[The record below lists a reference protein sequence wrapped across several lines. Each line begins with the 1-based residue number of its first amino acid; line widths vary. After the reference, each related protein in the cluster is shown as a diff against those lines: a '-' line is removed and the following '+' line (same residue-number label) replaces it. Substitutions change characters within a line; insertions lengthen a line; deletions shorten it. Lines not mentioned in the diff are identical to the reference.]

1 MTKRECRF
9 SVADN
14 PFEWIIHQ
22 LEDDIIAFESFL
34 ELLSITLQSNQKYR
48 EWVLVRNNRARG
60 GNKQKNRSIRIAIV
74 NRDLMFYCDVRCLS
88 LFFIYVKLIDIS
100 MVMRLVF
107 RGRRRWETRRCKT
120 CKSTSWRRSVK
131 FVRVN
136 WLFLR
141 YLAKAISH
149 RKLSLSRTDSGSAY
163 KQTWPSTN
171 ENPRH

>member
-1 MTKRECRF
+1 MTSSPLKVF
-9 SVADN
+9 WS
-14 PFEWIIHQ
+14 FYQ
-22 LEDDIIAFESFL
+22 LH
-34 ELLSITLQSNQKYR
+34 SNQT
-48 EWVLVRNNRARG
+48 RNIVSESLCVTIERG
-60 GNKQKNRSIRIAIV
+60 EGTKQKNRSIRIAIV

-136 WLFLR
+136 WSKLVIESFPFPGRTPALHINR
-141 YLAKAISH
+141 HDRQQMKILAIN
-149 RKLSLSRTDSGSAY
+149 SL
-163 KQTWPSTN
+163 Q
-171 ENPRH
+171 